1 MKSNE
6 YCRIFQGLGHFWIEK
21 KLHKIRVVASRH
33 QLGAGCEAVAVTL
46 AHALGEGRASVL
58 LFWVFLNNNKN
69 LIVYLVVNCVY

>member
-58 LFWVFLNNNKN
+58 LFRVFFPNNNRKVDH
-69 LIVYLVVNCVY
+69 IFGC